1 VTWHRRREAGRH
13 AGLALLELVV
23 VMAMMMVLVTIAVPR
38 LDRYVARVRLRFTGM
53 TLVQDLRD
61 MQAYAVCEDCFY
73 TMVFVTNEN
82 RYYFRQGT
90 KSYAPPGAVR
100 TERSLSRYAAF
111 PLAVGK
117 RSPVSAVFGPE
128 TSMQTPLVTMSFNA
142 MGRPAGT
149 GGGHVSFINAYDE
162 RVDVIVTPV
171 DGNIRMAWVH

>member
-1 VTWHRRREAGRH
+1 VRRKGFT
-13 AGLALLELVV
+13 LLELVITMAI
-23 VMAMMMVLVTIAVPR
+23 VMILAAIAAPG
-38 LDRYVARVRLRFTGM
+38 LERYVARVRLRFAGM

-61 MQAYAVCEDCFY
+61 MQANAVGEDSFY

-90 KSYAPPGAVR
+90 TSYAPPGTVR
-100 TERSLSRYAAF
+100 TERSLSRYAGF

-117 RSPVSAVFGPE
+117 RDPVSAVFGSE
-128 TSMQTPLVTMSFNA
+128 TSMQTPLVTMSFNS

-149 GGGHVSFINAYDE
+149 GGGHVSFTNVYDE

-171 DGNIRMAWVH
+171 DGNIRMEWVSQ

>member
-1 VTWHRRREAGRH
+1 MRRKGFT
-13 AGLALLELVV
+13 LVELMVV
-23 VMAMMMVLVTIAVPR
+23 VAIILILAAAAIPVAS
-38 LDRYVARVRLRFTGM
+38 RYVARVRLRFVGM

-61 MQAYAVCEDCFY
+61 MQANAVCEDCFY
-73 TMVFVTNEN
+73 TIVFVTNEN

-100 TERSLSRYAAF
+100 TERSLSRYAGF

-117 RSPVSAVFGPE
+117 KYPTSAVFGSE
-128 TSMQTPLVTMSFNA
+128 TSMQTSVVTMSFNS

-149 GGGHVSFINAYDE
+149 GGGHVSFINVYDE

-171 DGNIRMAWVH
+171 DGNVRMAWVH

>member
-1 VTWHRRREAGRH
+1 MRRKGFT
-13 AGLALLELVV
+13 LVELMVV
-23 VMAMMMVLVTIAVPR
+23 VAIILILAAVVIPVAS
-38 LDRYVARVRLRFTGM
+38 RYVARVRLKFAGM

-61 MQAYAVCEDCFY
+61 MQANAVCEDSFY

-90 KSYAPPGAVR
+90 KSYAPPGTVR
-100 TERSLSRYAAF
+100 TERWLSRNAGF

-117 RSPVSAVFGPE
+117 RYPVSAVFGSE
-128 TSMQTPLVTMSFNA
+128 TSMQTSLVTMSFNP

-149 GGGHVSFINAYDE
+149 GGGHVSFINVYGE

-171 DGNIRMAWVH
+171 DGNIRMAWVY

>member
-1 VTWHRRREAGRH
+1 
-13 AGLALLELVV
+13 
-23 VMAMMMVLVTIAVPR
+23 
-38 LDRYVARVRLRFTGM
+38 
-53 TLVQDLRD
+53 
-61 MQAYAVCEDCFY
+61 MQANAVCEDCFY

-82 RYYFRQGT
+82 RYYFREGT

-100 TERSLSRYAAF
+100 TERSLSRYAGF

>member
-1 VTWHRRREAGRH
+1 
-13 AGLALLELVV
+13 
-23 VMAMMMVLVTIAVPR
+23 
-38 LDRYVARVRLRFTGM
+38 
-53 TLVQDLRD
+53 
-61 MQAYAVCEDCFY
+61 MQANAVCEDCFY

-82 RYYFRQGT
+82 RYYYRQGT
-90 KSYAPPGAVR
+90 KSYVPPGAVR
-100 TERSLSRYAAF
+100 TERSLSRYAGF

-149 GGGHVSFINAYDE
+149 GGGHVSVINAYDE